1 MADEN
6 GGEDS
11 NPFADFQTH
20 EVDGVEATS
29 TSEGSQQPETQEASN
44 DDSGDGA
51 STDASETA
59 SDEGGE
65 DSASQELDG
74 AGDGDGEDTD
84 ADADDDHS
92 EGESDPGESEA
103 EGETADSG
111 DDNEGEDGDGDG
123 KPKKKSVRER
133 IGEMTKARRTAE
145 RATEAANARAD
156 TAENALAAVEAR
168 LAKLEKGLPAD
179 SDDGSEENSGQS
191 SALTP
196 PNPDDFDY
204 GEMDPKYIAAFTD
217 YRMDLRDERNRATNE
232 ETRQAEAEQQE
243 AVELQTAM
251 DDTIAVGTGVYEDFE
266 DVVVKAVDDGKLPLS
281 PAMAFMGVNSPV
293 GHHVL
298 YQIAGDLALAK
309 KLVAMPAHEQIAE
322 FGRLSAQ
329 YTDEGGTK
337 PKPNKTPQA
346 TPPPSGRKGQKGPKK
361 INAATSNFA
370 DFEAKA
376 NAELAKQPKRF

>member
-6 GGEDS
+6 GNEDN
-11 NPFADFQTH
+11 NPFASFQTH
-20 EVDGVEATS
+20 EVDGKSLS
-29 TSEGSQQPETQEASN
+29 TAEGSQQPETKEESN
-44 DDSGDGA
+44 DGGTDTDTSEDAADESGDDG
-51 STDASETA
+51 S
-59 SDEGGE
+59 
-65 DSASQELDG
+65 SQELDESG
-74 AGDGDGEDTD
+74 VGDGEDTD
-84 ADADDDHS
+84 SDEDDDHG
-92 EGESDPGESEA
+92 EGEGDPGESEA
-103 EGETADSG
+103 EGEAADSG
-111 DDNEGEDGDGDG
+111 DDNEGEDGDGEG

-168 LAKLEKGLPAD
+168 LAKLEKGSTSD
-179 SDDGSEENSGQS
+179 DDDGSEENSGQS

-196 PNPDDFDY
+196 PNPDDYDY

-217 YRMDLRDERNRATNE
+217 YRMDLREEKNRATNE
-232 ETRQAEAEQQE
+232 ETRQQEAEQQQ

-251 DDTIAVGTGVYEDFE
+251 DDTIAVGAEAYDDFE
-266 DVVVKAVDDGKLPLS
+266 DVVVKAVDEGDLPLS

-298 YQIAGDLALAK
+298 YQIANDLPLAK
-309 KLVAMPAHEQIAE
+309 RLVAMEAHEQIAE

-361 INAATSNFA
+361 VNAATSNFA
-370 DFEAKA
+370 DFEQMA